1 MIGVN
6 SSLQA
11 SEVQEAVA
19 NAEAATITQFHEQ
32 KLVEQFCR
40 QTQLLKLVEGS
51 AEKFVEHYRR
61 TRRPEDLLAPVQVR
75 LDFDYAHLLEH
86 SPRLLQLVLEEPL
99 QFGEAV
105 RYTVYGLVRARLKTA
120 GLKAIDIGQL
130 HAQWRLV
137 GLPFTPCLQFEPRDQ
152 SLRLGLSQVQGVLAA
167 YTPRETLVLQSIW
180 YCSSGCMRNAIQ
192 TRSTDAP
199 LCSGCSRPM
208 SEYQKLRVTETFRLL
223 AILPCSAVQ
232 TPRTIGCLHRPKL
245 IRLRAHSHDCE
256 LKLGSTYLITGYF
269 DGSASTYQ
277 LEACHLRSV

>member
-1 MIGVN
+1 R
-6 SSLQA
+6 
-11 SEVQEAVA
+11 
-19 NAEAATITQFHEQ
+19 FHEQ
-32 KLVEQFCR
+32 RLVEQFCR

-51 AEKFVEHYRR
+51 AERFVEHYRR

-75 LDFDYAHLLEH
+75 LDFDYAHLLEQA
-86 SPRLLQLVLEEPL
+86 PRLLQLVLEEPL

-137 GLPFTPCLQFEPRDQ
+137 GLPYTPCLQFEPRDQ
-152 SLRLGLSQVQGVLAA
+152 CLRLGLSQVQGILAA

-192 TRSTDAP
+192 TSSTDAP

-232 TPRTIGCLHRPKL
+232 TPRLLGCLHRPKL

-256 LKLGSTYLITGYF
+256 LKLGSAYLVTGYF
-269 DGSASTYQ
+269 DGSASTYH
-277 LEACHLRSV
+277 LEACHLRSI